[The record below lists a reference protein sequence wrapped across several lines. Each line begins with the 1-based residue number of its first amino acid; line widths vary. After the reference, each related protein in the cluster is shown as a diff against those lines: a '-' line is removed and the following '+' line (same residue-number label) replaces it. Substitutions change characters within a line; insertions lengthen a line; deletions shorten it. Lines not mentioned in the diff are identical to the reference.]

1 MYLARHIERSL
12 LEAVRQFP
20 AVALSGPR
28 QTGKSTLLKHLFAE
42 QFDYV
47 TLDDMALRN
56 QARKDPQTFLRN
68 YPDPVIIDEVQYAPE
83 LFPEIK
89 RRADGSGMPGQ
100 FVLSGSQ
107 QFHLMHNV
115 QESLAGRVLLMNLL
129 PMTQQERNGTGDTGH
144 WLPKLLQTGTLERDD
159 FSETSVTAAPDSVIR
174 RGGLPGL
181 LNKTESF
188 FGSYFESYLRT
199 YIERDISLMIQLEN
213 SSRLVEFFQL
223 LAPLSMREVNKSQL
237 GREIGMTSPTAN
249 RWLQV
254 LEATGVWHNIPAFHG
269 NLIKRIAKTPKGT
282 LFDSGL
288 ICHLLQ
294 INSRE
299 ALLTH
304 PSIGFLFEAALLHEI
319 KAVASAALLNVRI
332 YHWRASQR
340 EVDLVIEY
348 GGRLFAFECKW
359 NATLRG
365 DEHKDLLRFR
375 SEYGEKVAFSAVV
388 TSTGTFRELES
399 GIFQIPWVPLS
410 IPSER

>member
-1 MYLARHIERSL
+1 MYLSRHIERPL
-12 LEAVRQFP
+12 KEAVQQFP
-20 AVALSGPR
+20 VVALSGPR

-42 QFDYV
+42 RFDYV

-68 YPDPVIIDEVQYAPE
+68 YPDPLMIDEVQYAPE

-89 RRADGSGMPGQ
+89 RRVDGSGMPGQ

-107 QFHLMHNV
+107 QFHLMQNV

-129 PMTQQERNGTGDTGH
+129 PMTQQERNGVGDDGH
-144 WLPKLLQTGTLERDD
+144 WLTRLLQAGTLERAD
-159 FSETSVTAAPDSVIR
+159 FPAASEMATPDSVIR

-181 LNKTESF
+181 LNKTEPF
-188 FGSYFESYLRT
+188 FGAYFESYLRT
-199 YIERDISLMIQLEN
+199 YIERDISLMIQIEN
-213 SSRLVEFFQL
+213 SSRLVDFLQL
-223 LAPLSMREVNKSQL
+223 LAPLSMREMNKSQL
-237 GREIGMTSPTAN
+237 GRDIGMTSPTAN

-304 PSIGFLFEAALLHEI
+304 PLLGFLFEAAFLQEI
-319 KAVASAALLNVRI
+319 KAVLSASLLNARV

-348 GGRLFAFECKW
+348 GGKLFAFECKW
-359 NATLRG
+359 NAQLRG

-375 SEYGEKVAFSAVV
+375 SEYGDKVAFSAVV
-388 TSTGTFRELES
+388 TSTGTFRAIES
-399 GIFQIPWVPLS
+399 GVFQIPWIPLC
-410 IPSER
+410 

>member
-1 MYLARHIERSL
+1 MYLARHIESPL

-20 AVALSGPR
+20 VIALSGPR
-28 QTGKSTLLKHLFAE
+28 QTGKSTLLKTLFDRK
-42 QFDYV
+42 FDYL

-56 QARKDPQTFLRN
+56 QAQKDPQTFLRN
-68 YPDPVIIDEVQYAPE
+68 FPAPLIIDEVQYAPE
-83 LFPEIK
+83 LFSEIK
-89 RRADGSGMPGQ
+89 RKADASGLPAQ
-100 FVLSGSQ
+100 FILSGSQ
-107 QFHLMHNV
+107 QFHLIQNL

-129 PMTQQERNGTGDTGH
+129 PMTQQERSGNGGRKH
-144 WLPKLLQTGTLERDD
+144 WLPGLLQCGMPEKSDFQSGMPGT
-159 FSETSVTAAPDSVIR
+159 APESVIR
-174 RGGLPGL
+174 SGGLPGL
-181 LNKTESF
+181 LNKTEPF
-188 FGSYFESYLRT
+188 TGAYFESYLRT

-213 SSRLVEFFQL
+213 SSRMIEFLQL
-223 LAPLSMREVNKSQL
+223 LAPLSMREHNRSQL
-237 GREIGMTSPTAN
+237 GRDIGMTSPTAN

-299 ALLTH
+299 SLLTH
-304 PSIGFLFEAALLHEI
+304 PLLGFLFESAFFHEV
-319 KAVASAALLNVRI
+319 KAVISSSLLNARL

-375 SEYGEKVAFSAVV
+375 AEYGDQVAFCAVV

-399 GIFQIPWVPLS
+399 GIFQLPWISL
-410 IPSER
+410 

>member
-1 MYLARHIERSL
+1 MYLGRHIEKTL
-12 LEAVRQFP
+12 TGAVRQFP
-20 AVALSGPR
+20 VVALSGPR
-28 QTGKSTLLKHLFAE
+28 QTGKSTLLKHLFA
-42 QFDYV
+42 QNFDYV
-47 TLDDMALRN
+47 TLDDMALRS
-56 QARKDPQTFLRN
+56 QAQRDPQTFLRN
-68 YPDPVIIDEVQYAPE
+68 YTDPLIIDEVQYAPE
-83 LFPEIK
+83 LFSEIK
-89 RRADGSGMPGQ
+89 RRADDVGSPGQ
-100 FVLSGSQ
+100 FILSGSQ
-107 QFHLMHNV
+107 QFHLIQNL

-129 PMTQQERNGTGDTGH
+129 PMTQQERSGAGQIGH
-144 WLPKLLQTGTLERDD
+144 WLTTLLQTGGLKKND
-159 FSETSVTAAPDSVIR
+159 FPPRVQGGAPESIIR
-174 RGGLPGL
+174 HGGLPGL
-181 LNKTESF
+181 LNKTEPF

-213 SSRLVEFFQL
+213 SARMMEFLQL
-223 LAPLSMREVNKSQL
+223 LAPLSMREMNKSQL
-237 GREIGMTSPTAN
+237 GRDIGMTSPTAN

-282 LFDSGL
+282 LFDTGL

-304 PSIGFLFEAALLHEI
+304 PQLGFLFEAAFLHEI
-319 KAVASAALLNVRI
+319 KAVLASSLLNARI

-375 SEYGEKVAFSAVV
+375 SEYGDKVAFSAVV
-388 TSTGTFRELES
+388 TSTGTFRELEP
-399 GIFQIPWVPLS
+399 GIFQIPWVPLTDS
-410 IPSER
+410 FVR

>member
-1 MYLARHIERSL
+1 MYLARHIEKPL
-12 LEAVRQFP
+12 LEAVQQFP

-42 QFDYV
+42 RFDYV

-68 YPDPVIIDEVQYAPE
+68 YPDPLIIDEVQYAPE

-89 RRADGSGMPGQ
+89 RRADDSGAPGQ

-107 QFHLMHNV
+107 QFHLMQNV
-115 QESLAGRVLLMNLL
+115 QESLAGRVLLMNLQ
-129 PMTQQERNGTGDTGH
+129 PMTQQERSGTGEAGH
-144 WLPKLLQTGTLERDD
+144 WLPKLLQTGTLGKPDLQP
-159 FSETSVTAAPDSVIR
+159 TPAASTPDSVIR

-181 LNKTESF
+181 LNKTEAF
-188 FGSYFESYLRT
+188 FGAYFESYLRT
-199 YIERDISLMIQLEN
+199 YMERDISLMIQLEN
-213 SSRLVEFFQL
+213 SSRLVEFVQL
-223 LAPLSMREVNKSQL
+223 LAPLSMRETNKSQL
-237 GREIGMTSPTAN
+237 GRDIGMTSPTAN

-254 LEATGVWHNIPAFHG
+254 LEATGVWHTIPAFHG

-304 PSIGFLFEAALLHEI
+304 PFLGFLFEAAVLQEL
-319 KAVASAALLNVRI
+319 KAVLSSSLLNARI

-359 NATLRG
+359 NSMLRG

-375 SEYGEKVAFSAVV
+375 SEYGDKVAFSAVV
-388 TSTGTFRELES
+388 TSTGTFRELEP
-399 GIFQIPWVPLS
+399 GIFQIPWVSLAV
-410 IPSER
+410 

>member
-1 MYLARHIERSL
+1 MYLARHIENSL
-12 LEAVRQFP
+12 SGAVSQFP
-20 AVALSGPR
+20 VVALSGPR
-28 QTGKSTLLKHLFAE
+28 QTGKSTLLKHLFDRK
-42 QFDYV
+42 FDYV

-56 QARKDPQTFLRN
+56 QAQKDPQTFLRN
-68 YPDPVIIDEVQYAPE
+68 YPSPLIIDEVQYAPE
-83 LFPEIK
+83 LFSEIK
-89 RRADGSGMPGQ
+89 RRADDSGSPGQ
-100 FVLSGSQ
+100 FILSGSQ
-107 QFHLMHNV
+107 QFHLIQNL
-115 QESLAGRVLLMNLL
+115 QESLAGRVLLMDLL
-129 PMTQQERNGTGDTGH
+129 PMTQQERCGQGLDGH
-144 WLPKLLQTGTLERDD
+144 WLQDLLQNGRLEKKE
-159 FSETSVTAAPDSVIR
+159 FKSGAQSASPEASIR
-174 RGGLPGL
+174 CGGLPGL

-188 FGSYFESYLRT
+188 FGAYFESYLRT

-213 SSRLVEFFQL
+213 SSRMVEFLQL
-223 LAPLSMREVNKSQL
+223 LAPLSMREMNKSQL
-237 GREIGMTSPTAN
+237 GRDIGMTSPTAN

-304 PSIGFLFEAALLHEI
+304 PFLGFLFEAAFLQEI
-319 KAVASAALLNVRI
+319 KAVMASSLLNARL

-348 GGRLFAFECKW
+348 AGKLFAFECKW
-359 NATLRG
+359 NALLRG

-375 SEYGEKVAFSAVV
+375 AEYGEKVAFCAVV
-388 TSTGTFRELES
+388 TSTGTFRELAP
-399 GIFQIPWVPLS
+399 GIFQLPWVALR
-410 IPSER
+410 EGA

>member
-1 MYLARHIERSL
+1 MYLARHIESTVN
-12 LEAVRQFP
+12 EAVHQFP
-20 AVALSGPR
+20 VVALSGPR
-28 QTGKSTLLKHLFAE
+28 QTGKSTLLKHLFSDR
-42 QFDYV
+42 FDYV

-68 YPDPVIIDEVQYAPE
+68 YPDSVIIDEVQYAPE

-89 RRADGSGMPGQ
+89 RRADASGLPGQ

-107 QFHLMHNV
+107 QFHLIQNL

-129 PMTQQERNGTGDTGH
+129 PMTQQERCGNGKSNH
-144 WLPKLLQTGTLERDD
+144 WLLQLLTRGYLEKGD
-159 FSETSVTAAPDSVIR
+159 FLSAATKKAPEALIR
-174 RGGLPGL
+174 HGGFPGL
-181 LNKTESF
+181 LEKAEPF
-188 FGSYFESYLRT
+188 FSAYFESYLRT
-199 YIERDISLMIQLEN
+199 YVERDISLMIQLEN
-213 SSRLVEFFQL
+213 SSRMVEFLQL
-223 LAPLSMREVNKSQL
+223 LAPLSMREMNKSQL
-237 GREIGMTSPTAN
+237 GRDIGMTSPTAN

-254 LEATGVWHNIPAFHG
+254 LEASGVWYTIPAFHG

-282 LFDSGL
+282 LFDTGL

-299 ALLTH
+299 SLLTH
-304 PSIGFLFEAALLHEI
+304 PFLVFLFEAAFLHEL
-319 KAVASAALLNVRI
+319 KAVLTSSLLNARV

-348 GGRLFAFECKW
+348 GGKLFAFECKW

-375 SEYGEKVAFSAVV
+375 AEYGDRVAFSAVV
-388 TSTGTFRELES
+388 TSTGTFREIED
-399 GIFQIPWVPLS
+399 GVFQIPWVSSL
-410 IPSER
+410 

>member
-1 MYLARHIERSL
+1 MYLARHIEHTL
-12 LEAVRQFP
+12 LEAVQQFP

-28 QTGKSTLLKHLFAE
+28 QTGKSTLLKHLFTE
-42 QFDYV
+42 SFDYV
-47 TLDDMALRN
+47 SLDDMALRN

-68 YPDPVIIDEVQYAPE
+68 YPDPLIIDEVQYAPE

-89 RRADGSGMPGQ
+89 RRADLSGLPGQ
-100 FVLSGSQ
+100 FILSGSQ
-107 QFHLMHNV
+107 QFHLIQNL

-129 PMTQQERNGTGDTGH
+129 PMTQQERNGNGGDRH
-144 WLPKLLQTGTLERDD
+144 WLPNLLQKGTLERED
-159 FSETSVTAAPDSVIR
+159 VYTARTDATPDTLIR
-174 RGGLPGL
+174 HGGLPGL

-188 FGSYFESYLRT
+188 FGAYFESYLRT

-213 SSRLVEFFQL
+213 SSRMVEFLQL
-223 LAPLSMREVNKSQL
+223 LAPLSMRETNKSQL
-237 GREIGMTSPTAN
+237 GRDIGMTSPTAN

-254 LEATGVWHNIPAFHG
+254 LEATGVWHNVPAFHG

-304 PSIGFLFEAALLHEI
+304 PLLGFLFEAAFLQEV
-319 KAVASAALLNVRI
+319 KAVLAASLLNARV

-340 EVDLVIEY
+340 EVDFVIEY
-348 GGRLFAFECKW
+348 GGKLFAFECKW

-375 SEYGEKVAFSAVV
+375 SEYGDKVAFSAVV

-399 GIFQIPWVPLS
+399 GIFQIPWVSLPGSLVG
-410 IPSER
+410 

>member
-1 MYLARHIERSL
+1 MYLARHIENQL

-28 QTGKSTLLKHLFAE
+28 QTGKSTLLKHLFAD

-68 YPDPVIIDEVQYAPE
+68 YPDPLIIDEVQYAPE

-89 RRADGSGMPGQ
+89 RRVDASASPGQ

-107 QFHLMHNV
+107 QFHLMQNV

-129 PMTQQERNGTGDTGH
+129 PMTQQERSGVGGDRH
-144 WLPKLLQTGTLERDD
+144 WLPKLLQNGTLEKAD
-159 FSETSVTAAPDSVIR
+159 FLAISETVTPELAIR

-181 LNKTESF
+181 LNKTDSF
-188 FGSYFESYLRT
+188 FGPYFESYLRT

-213 SSRLVEFFQL
+213 SSRLVDFLQL
-223 LAPLSMREVNKSQL
+223 LAPLSMREMNKSQL
-237 GREIGMTSPTAN
+237 GRDIGMTSPTAN

-254 LEATGVWHNIPAFHG
+254 LEATGVWHAIPAFHG

-304 PSIGFLFEAALLHEI
+304 PSIGFLFEAAFLQEM
-319 KAVASAALLNVRI
+319 KAVISASLLNARL

-348 GGRLFAFECKW
+348 GGKLFAFECKW

-375 SEYGEKVAFSAVV
+375 MEYGEKVAFSAVV
-388 TSTGTFRELES
+388 TSTGTFREIAE
-399 GIFQIPWVPLS
+399 GVFQIPWVSLP
-410 IPSER
+410 IH

>member
-1 MYLARHIERSL
+1 MYLSRHIEETL
-12 LEAVRQFP
+12 AGAVRQFP
-20 AVALSGPR
+20 VVALSGPR

-42 QFDYV
+42 SFDYV

-68 YPDPVIIDEVQYAPE
+68 YPDPVMIDEVQYAPE
-83 LFPEIK
+83 LFSEIK
-89 RRADGSGMPGQ
+89 RRADLAGSPGQ
-100 FVLSGSQ
+100 FILSGSQ
-107 QFHLMHNV
+107 QFHLMQNV

-129 PMTQQERNGTGDTGH
+129 PMTQQERNGVGDARH
-144 WLPKLLQTGTLERDD
+144 WLTKLLQTGALEKAD
-159 FSETSVTAAPDSVIR
+159 FPAAVETATPDSVIR

-188 FGSYFESYLRT
+188 FGAYFESYLRT

-213 SSRLVEFFQL
+213 SSRLVDFLQL
-223 LAPLSMREVNKSQL
+223 LAPLSMREMNKSQL
-237 GREIGMTSPTAN
+237 GRDIGMTSPTAN

-304 PSIGFLFEAALLHEI
+304 PSLGFLFEAAFLQEV
-319 KAVASAALLNVRI
+319 KAVLSASLLNARV

-348 GGRLFAFECKW
+348 GGKLFAFECKW

-375 SEYGEKVAFSAVV
+375 AEYGDKVAFSAVV
-388 TSTGTFRELES
+388 TSTGTFREIEE
-399 GIFQIPWVPLS
+399 GIFQIPWVSL
-410 IPSER
+410 IV

>member
-42 QFDYV
+42 RFDYV

-68 YPDPVIIDEVQYAPE
+68 FPDPLIIDEVQYAPE

-89 RRADGSGMPGQ
+89 RRADASGLPGQ
-100 FVLSGSQ
+100 FILSGSQ
-107 QFHLMHNV
+107 QFHLIENL

-129 PMTQQERNGTGDTGH
+129 PMTQQERNGNGGRTH
-144 WLPKLLQTGTLERDD
+144 WLEGLLQRGMPEKSD
-159 FSETSVTAAPDSVIR
+159 FQSGVSETAPELIIR
-174 RGGLPGL
+174 SGGLPGL
-181 LNKTESF
+181 LNKTEPF
-188 FGSYFESYLRT
+188 TGAYFESYLRT

-213 SSRLVEFFQL
+213 SSRMIEFLQL
-223 LAPLSMREVNKSQL
+223 LAPLSMREHNRSQL
-237 GREIGMTSPTAN
+237 GRDIGMTSPTAN

-299 ALLTH
+299 SLLTH
-304 PSIGFLFEAALLHEI
+304 PLLGFLFEAAFFHEV
-319 KAVASAALLNVRI
+319 KAVISSSLLNARL

-375 SEYGEKVAFSAVV
+375 TEYGDKVAFCAVV

-399 GIFQIPWVPLS
+399 GVFQLPWISL
-410 IPSER
+410 

>member
-1 MYLARHIERSL
+1 MYLARHIESLL
-12 LEAVRQFP
+12 LEAVQQFP
-20 AVALSGPR
+20 VVALSGPR

-42 QFDYV
+42 RFDYV

-56 QARKDPQTFLRN
+56 QARKDPLTFLRN
-68 YPDPVIIDEVQYAPE
+68 YPDSLIIDEVQYAPE

-89 RRADGSGMPGQ
+89 RRADLSGLPGQ
-100 FVLSGSQ
+100 FILSGSQ
-107 QFHLMHNV
+107 QFHLIQNL

-129 PMTQQERNGTGDTGH
+129 PMTQQERSGNGGRKH
-144 WLPKLLQTGTLERDD
+144 WLPDLLQCGVPEKSDFQSGIPGT
-159 FSETSVTAAPDSVIR
+159 APESVIR
-174 RGGLPGL
+174 SGGLPGL
-181 LNKTESF
+181 LNKTEPF
-188 FGSYFESYLRT
+188 TGAYFESYLRT

-213 SSRLVEFFQL
+213 SSRMIEFLQL
-223 LAPLSMREVNKSQL
+223 LAPLSMREQNRSQL
-237 GREIGMTSPTAN
+237 GRDIGMTSPTAN

-304 PSIGFLFEAALLHEI
+304 PLLGFLFEAAFFHEV
-319 KAVASAALLNVRI
+319 KAVISSSLLNARL

-375 SEYGEKVAFSAVV
+375 AEYGDKVAFCAVV

-399 GIFQIPWVPLS
+399 GIFQLPWISL
-410 IPSER
+410 

>member
-1 MYLARHIERSL
+1 MYLARHIESPL

-20 AVALSGPR
+20 VVALSGPR

-42 QFDYV
+42 RFDYV

-68 YPDPVIIDEVQYAPE
+68 YPDSLIIDEVQYAPE

-89 RRADGSGMPGQ
+89 RRADLSGLSGQ
-100 FVLSGSQ
+100 FILSGSQ
-107 QFHLMHNV
+107 QFHLIKNL

-129 PMTQQERNGTGDTGH
+129 PMTQQERNEAGSSMH
-144 WLPKLLQTGTLERDD
+144 WLLDLLQKGRLEKAD
-159 FSETSVTAAPDSVIR
+159 FPVARADTTPESLIR
-174 RGGLPGL
+174 YGGLPGL
-181 LNKTESF
+181 LNKTEPF

-213 SSRLVEFFQL
+213 SSRMVDFLQL
-223 LAPLSMREVNKSQL
+223 LAPLSMREMNKSQL
-237 GREIGMTSPTAN
+237 GRDIGMTSPTAN

-288 ICHLLQ
+288 ICYLLQ
-294 INSRE
+294 INSRS

-304 PSIGFLFEAALLHEI
+304 PLLGFLFEAAFLQEV
-319 KAVASAALLNVRI
+319 KAILAASLLNARV

-348 GGRLFAFECKW
+348 GGKLFAFECKW

-375 SEYGEKVAFSAVV
+375 AEYGDKVEFCAVV

-399 GIFQIPWVPLS
+399 GIFQLPWVSL
-410 IPSER
+410 